1 MKAQNK
7 ITKPPLI
14 VLVALIGLLLLAGW
28 FLFPNFNVGT
38 SKKTEYDSKENALKN
53 YNNELKALEEIHNFP
68 IYPGATFVKKE
79 ETLPC
84 PTPLIS
90 GYTDCGAV
98 AYRWGV
104 NEDTE
109 KVQYWYTGDSI
120 KKMGWDFK
128 GGAGSMGS
136 ITQSSLENQKDNF
149 KVDLI
154 IVSTNTLDANAPK
167 AIYKTTLS
175 ILLPK

>member
-1 MKAQNK
+1 MKKLRSYN
-7 ITKPPLI
+7 I
-14 VLVALIGLLLLAGW
+14 VSIGIIILGMTLLAGW
-28 FLFPNFNVGT
+28 YFLPKLMPEPKNK
-38 SKKTEYDSKENALKN
+38 SEYDNLSNALKN
-53 YNNELKALEEIHNFP
+53 YGNELAALEEIHNFP
-68 IYPGATFVKKE
+68 IYPGATFIRKE
-79 ETLPC
+79 DTLPC

-90 GYTDCGAV
+90 GYTDCGSV

-128 GGAGSMGS
+128 GGAGAMGS
-136 ITQSSLENQKDNF
+136 ITKSSLENQKDNF

-154 IVSTNTLDANAPK
+154 IVSNNTLDENAPK
-167 AIYKTTLS
+167 AIYKTTFS
-175 ILLPK
+175 VLLPK